1 MVALASIALAG
12 AGWTQTIPNPSFEA
26 NNYTTYP
33 GYASVNGGS
42 ISGWTISDPTTT
54 GINPSGASPFADNGA
69 IPNGSRVAFIQ
80 SAGPVNKLST
90 TISSLTIG
98 RYYRVAFRSNSRTGS
113 GTMTSSL
120 SLNGDPFV
128 SFTASPP
135 VGGSNPYY
143 TNSGAFL
150 ASATTAPLVVQN
162 VAATDSTVLI
172 DDFTIA
178 EITPVTLP
186 ASNVTASTATL
197 NGTVNFPTNV
207 DCYFQYGTTTNY
219 DNTTA
224 VTNVP
229 ATGNNSAVSATINGL
244 SPGGVYHFR
253 LVATNAAGVITGAD
267 MTFTNSAS
275 AIAPTA
281 TTQSA
286 TNITT
291 SGATL
296 KGLVNGGDQTGYYF
310 QYGTTT
316 NYGSVTVAGTLVSGN
331 TNDVAVSAA
340 VSALSV
346 ETVYHFRL
354 VATNYV
360 GTNFG
365 ADLTFLTLSVP
376 ATVATQPA
384 TGLSNTVG
392 QLNGT
397 VNPNSSLTTYYFQ
410 YGPTT
415 NYGTTTPATSLPVVS
430 TNVVVSETISGLSPG
445 SVYHFRLVATNNAG
459 IVFGLDRL
467 FTPTTAPTATTQPAT
482 SVTISNATLKG
493 LVNGGDQTGY
503 YFEYGTTTN
512 YGSVTTA
519 GAVPVGTNDFSVSAT
534 VNGLSLEIVYHFRL
548 VATNYLGTSFGSDL
562 TFLTL
567 SVPPTVATQPAT
579 SLSNTVGQLNGT
591 INPNGTLTTYYFQ
604 YGATTNYGTTTTV
617 TSLPVVNTNVAV
629 SEAIT
634 GLSPGSVYHF
644 RLVATNNAGIVFGPD
659 KMFTPTALP
668 TATTQPATGVSSSAT
683 LNGQVNGGDNTDYY
697 FQYGTTT
704 DYGNVTAKGSVPS
717 GTNNFS
723 VSAVVNGLSL
733 GTVYHFRL
741 VATNSLGTNA
751 GADLTFTG
759 TARPTV
765 VTQPASVSNA
775 VAQFSGTINPNGSAT
790 TYYFQYGLEANYGSF
805 SATNT
810 IIAGSS
816 PVAVGGSVSG
826 LTPGLF
832 YHGRL
837 VASNDAGI
845 VRGLD
850 VRFGAPSLVLSGL
863 PAYTNEC
870 HSAFTVPGASATG
883 IPVAITGGPFTSALV
898 KSDGTVGRSSTGNSY
913 QVFSSNYVAIAEG
926 AYFTLFLR
934 GDGTLAGLGD
944 NNYGQATPPSG
955 LSNVVAI
962 AAGGFHG
969 LAVKSD
975 GTVAA
980 WGWNANGQ
988 TNVPAGLSNVV
999 AVAGGW
1005 THSLALKNDGTVVAW
1020 GDNSSGKTNV
1030 PAGLSNVV
1038 AIATQE
1044 EHNLALKSDGTV
1056 VGWGYNGNGQT
1067 TPPSGLSNVV
1077 AIASGGFHSLALKS
1091 DGKVIAWGDNSF
1103 GKTNVPAGL
1112 SNVVAIAGGE
1122 NFSFAMKSDGTLVGW
1137 GNYFNLAGGAGGT
1150 NTLSVA
1156 ITGSLDT
1163 NSPGIYSFVYT
1174 ATNVLGGITTKTRT
1188 ITVRDT
1194 IPPVLTLLGTNFVLI
1209 TNALDL
1215 PWIDP
1220 GATASDLCGGV
1231 LPINI
1236 TGSVNMNL
1244 AGAYPLTYRVTD
1256 PGGNISEASRTVVIA
1271 VTRAVPGDLNGDGTV
1286 SQSELDAVYANY
1298 AMNSPWLYMT
1308 NLAGLGGTNVTFSL
1322 SNSVLG
1328 AYTIEYSTN
1337 LTDWESLG
1345 LATPQYRFVDTNAP
1359 VTPQRFYRLR

>member
-1 MVALASIALAG
+1 MKIVLSSACHFSDSTARTSASASRVFPGVARIVVAIASMALAG
-12 AGWTQTIPNPSFEA
+12 AGWTQSIPNPSFEA

-80 SAGPVNKLST
+80 SAGPTNKLST
-90 TISSLTIG
+90 TITGLTIG
-98 RYYRVAFRSNSRTGS
+98 RYYRVTFRSNSRIGS

-128 SFTASPP
+128 SFTTSPP

-143 TNSGAFL
+143 TNSSAFL
-150 ASATTAPLVVQN
+150 ASATTAALVVQN
-162 VAATDSTVLI
+162 VAASDSTVLL

-186 ASNVTASTATL
+186 ASSVTASTATL
-197 NGTVNFPTNV
+197 NGTVNFPTNM

-219 DNTTA
+219 SNTTT

-229 ATGNNSAVSATINGL
+229 PTGNAAVSAVIGGL
-244 SPGGVYHFR
+244 SAGSVYHFR
-253 LVATNAAGVITGAD
+253 LVATNAAGVFTGAD
-267 MTFTNSAS
+267 LTFTNSATTV
-275 AIAPTA
+275 APTA
-281 TTQSA
+281 TTQPA

-310 QYGTTT
+310 EYGTTIS
-316 NYGSVTVAGTLVSGN
+316 YGNVTTAASVPSG
-331 TNDVAVSAA
+331 TNDYSVSAA
-340 VSALSV
+340 INGLSV
-346 ETVYHFRL
+346 ETVYHFRV
-354 VATNYV
+354 VATNYL

-365 ADLTFLTLSVP
+365 SDLTFLTLSVP
-376 ATVATQPA
+376 ATVTTQPA
-384 TGLSNTVG
+384 TGLSNTV
-392 QLNGT
+392 
-397 VNPNSSLTTYYFQ
+397 
-410 YGPTT
+410 
-415 NYGTTTPATSLPVVS
+415 A
-430 TNVVVSETISGLSPG
+430 
-445 SVYHFRLVATNNAG
+445 
-459 IVFGLDRL
+459 
-467 FTPTTAPTATTQPAT
+467 
-482 SVTISNATLKG
+482 
-493 LVNGGDQTGY
+493 
-503 YFEYGTTTN
+503 
-512 YGSVTTA
+512 
-519 GAVPVGTNDFSVSAT
+519 
-534 VNGLSLEIVYHFRL
+534 
-548 VATNYLGTSFGSDL
+548 
-562 TFLTL
+562 
-567 SVPPTVATQPAT
+567 
-579 SLSNTVGQLNGT
+579 QLNGT

-604 YGATTNYGTTTTV
+604 YGATTNYGTTTTP
-617 TSLPVVNTNVAV
+617 TSLSVASTNITV

-644 RLVATNNAGIVFGPD
+644 RLVATNNAGIVFGLD
-659 KMFTPTALP
+659 KVFTPTTAP

-704 DYGNVTAKGSVPS
+704 DYGSVTTKGSVPS

-741 VATNSLGTNA
+741 VATNYLGTNA

-765 VTQPASVSNA
+765 LTQPATVSNT
-775 VAQFSGTINPNGSAT
+775 VAQFSGTINPNGSDT
-790 TYYFQYGLEANYGSF
+790 TYYFQYGLEAGYGSF
-805 SATNT
+805 STTNT
-810 IIAGSS
+810 IAAGAS
-816 PVAVGGSVSG
+816 PVAVAGSVSG

-845 VRGLD
+845 VRGND
-850 VRFGAPSLVLSGL
+850 VRFGAPSLVVSGL

-870 HSAFTVPGASATG
+870 HSAFSVPGASATG
-883 IPVAITGGPFTSALV
+883 IPVSIAGGVSSSVVL
-898 KSDGTVGRSSTGNSY
+898 KSDGSVITSSSQYSFQNSN
-913 QVFSSNYVAIAEG
+913 SNNVAIASG
-926 AYFTLFLR
+926 AYFGIVLR
-934 GDGTLAGLGD
+934 RDGTVFGGGD
-944 NNYGQATPPSG
+944 NTYGQTTSPAG
-955 LSNVVAI
+955 VSNIVAI
-962 AAGGFHG
+962 AAGGFHTLG
-969 LAVKSD
+969 VKSD
-975 GTVAA
+975 GKVVA
-980 WGWNANGQ
+980 WGWNNNGQ
-988 TNVPAGLSNVV
+988 TNVPSSLSNVV
-999 AVAGGW
+999 SVAAGW
-1005 THSLALKNDGTVVAW
+1005 AHSVALKSDGTVVAW

-1030 PAGLSNVV
+1030 PVGLSNVV
-1038 AIATQE
+1038 AIAAQE
-1044 EHNLALKSDGTV
+1044 EHTLALKSDGTV
-1056 VGWGYNGNGQT
+1056 VGWGNNGNGQT
-1067 TPPSGLSNVV
+1067 TIPASASNVVAIAAGGFHSLALRSDGKVVAWGNNGSGQANVPSSLSNVV
-1077 AIASGGFHSLALKS
+1077 AIAAGENHSFALKS
-1091 DGKVIAWGDNSF
+1091 DGSI
-1103 GKTNVPAGL
+1103 
-1112 SNVVAIAGGE
+1112 
-1122 NFSFAMKSDGTLVGW
+1122 VGW
-1137 GNYFNLAGGAGGT
+1137 GNFIGISVGSSALNVTVTGT
-1150 NTLSVA
+1150 
-1156 ITGSLDT
+1156 LDT

-1174 ATNVLGGITTKTRT
+1174 VTNVVGGIATATRT

-1215 PWIDP
+1215 PWVDP
-1220 GATASDLCGGV
+1220 GATASDLCGGTMTV
-1231 LPINI
+1231 NI
-1236 TGSVNMNL
+1236 IGSVNMNL
-1244 AGAYPLTYRVTD
+1244 PGAYPLTYRVTD
-1256 PGGNISEASRTVVIA
+1256 PGGNVAEATRTVVIA
-1271 VTRAVPGDLNGDGTV
+1271 VSKAIAGDLDGDGNV

-1298 AMNSPWLYMT
+1298 ATNSPWLYMT
-1308 NLAGLGGTNVTFSL
+1308 NVAGLGGTNVTFSL